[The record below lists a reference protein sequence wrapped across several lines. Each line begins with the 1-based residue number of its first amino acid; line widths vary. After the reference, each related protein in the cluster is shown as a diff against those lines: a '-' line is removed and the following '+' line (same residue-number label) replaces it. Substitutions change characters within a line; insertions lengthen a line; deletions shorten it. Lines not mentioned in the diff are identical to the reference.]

1 MERKLHWY
9 DHLSINSYVLGLS
22 LASGIITPL
31 LLPVLVVM
39 FMGEEYKNTFLSA
52 VRFVGLA
59 VAMFVQPVAGM
70 LSDRSRSRFGRR
82 RPFILV
88 SAVLNVAFLAII
100 GITPNYRYSFLND
113 FFLSSYGVTVSYAIL
128 LLGIILLQFS
138 SNIGQGAVQGL
149 MPDVVPHNQRPASSG
164 VKSVFELLPSLLI
177 FLLGIGKLVDSG
189 QTWAV
194 IAILMG
200 GFLLT
205 MLATVLFVRE
215 KPFEAQP
222 AGSIREPTLRA
233 LALTVLFSVTTLLA
247 IQLVTRGGALVTA
260 LTGSLPVQVALIGM
274 VGLLAMAGAIF
285 IGVYAGAWVGIGRD
299 AREQKP
305 FIWWV
310 INRLL
315 FLAAVGSIQAFAQYF
330 LRDVLKLPDAAH
342 QTTLLLAVVAV
353 FLIVSALVS
362 GAVANRV
369 GVRRLVFYSGLVG
382 AAGTVLLIFSTSVP
396 LVIVSGCII
405 GLATGTFMATN
416 WALGTQLVPQQ
427 DAGRYLGISNLAGA
441 GAGIVGA
448 GIGGPLAD
456 FFNHIQPGLGYL
468 VIFAIY
474 AGLFLLSSLTL
485 GKVRPPGPPVGAAQA
500 ET

>member
-1 MERKLHWY
+1 MDRKLRWY
-9 DHLSINSYVLGLS
+9 EHLSVNSYVLGLS

-31 LLPVLVVM
+31 LLPMLVVM
-39 FMGEEYKNTFLSA
+39 FMGAEYKNTFLGT

-59 VAMFVQPVAGM
+59 VAMFIQPVAGM

-82 RPFILV
+82 RPFILI
-88 SAVLNVAFLAII
+88 SAVLNVLFLVVI
-100 GITPNYRYSFLND
+100 GITPSYRYSFLND
-113 FFLSSYGVTVSYAIL
+113 AFLNSFGITVSYAIL
-128 LLGIILLQFS
+128 LLGIVLLQFS

-149 MPDVVPHNQRPASSG
+149 MPDVVPLEQRGVSSG

-177 FLLGIGKLVDSG
+177 FLLGIGKLVDRG
-189 QTWAV
+189 DTWGL

-205 MLATVLFVRE
+205 GLAAMFVKER
-215 KPFEAQP
+215 PQTEAQT
-222 AGSIREPTLRA
+222 GSLREPALRA

-247 IQLVTRGGALVTA
+247 IQLVGRSGTAVTGLAL
-260 LTGSLPVQVALIGM
+260 SIPVQTAIIGL
-274 VGLLAMAGAIF
+274 VGLVAMAGAIF
-285 IGVYAGAWVGIGRD
+285 IGVYAGAWVGIGSE
-299 AREQKP
+299 ARERKP

-330 LRDVLKLPDAAH
+330 LADVLQLPNAGYM
-342 QTTLLLAVVAV
+342 TTMLLAVVAV
-353 FLIVSALVS
+353 FLIFSALGG
-362 GAVANRV
+362 GALANRF
-369 GVRRLVFYSGLVG
+369 GLRRLVFLSGLVG
-382 AAGTVLLIFSTSVP
+382 AAGTVLLIFARNVP
-396 LVIVSGCII
+396 MVIAAGCVI
-405 GLATGTFMATN
+405 GIATGTFMATN
-416 WALGTQLVPQQ
+416 WALGTQLVPQK

-456 FFNHIQPGLGYL
+456 FFNHIRPGLGYL

-485 GKVRPPGPPVGAAQA
+485 GRIKTGDVRAAVD
-500 ET
+500 